1 MAMDFQHDLDEE
13 FNPDN
18 EELND
23 MSTVMSSSDAAN
35 LSYSSAKE
43 NFQQLTP
50 VVPAG
55 RPGN

>member
-1 MAMDFQHDLDEE
+1 MDFEHELDEE

-18 EELND
+18 DELND

-50 VVPAG
+50 VIPAG